1 VLAIVVAHAENRA
14 IGYRGQLPWR
24 LPSDLRRFREL
35 TIGHTVLMGRR
46 TFESLPDAHRPLR
59 ERRNVAISAN
69 PDFRPA
75 GVEVHASLEAG
86 LRGCGGDCF
95 VIGGASVYEQ
105 TLPLA
110 DRIYATHVEA
120 DPPGDVF
127 FPQLA
132 PGEWR
137 CVQESEPLFE
147 NDLAFVFRTYDRVHS
162 HPTPRTRIDDGAH

>member
-59 ERRNVAISAN
+59 ERRNIVVSAN
-69 PDFRPA
+69 PDFGAA
-75 GVEVHASLEAG
+75 GTEVHASLDTA
-86 LRGCGGDCF
+86 LQACSKDCF

-120 DPPGDVF
+120 SPPGDVF
-127 FPQLA
+127 FPALA
-132 PGEWR
+132 PADWH
-137 CVQESEPLFE
+137 CVQASEPMFE
-147 NDLAFVFRTYDRVHS
+147 NDLSFVFRTYER
-162 HPTPRTRIDDGAH
+162 AH

>member
-35 TIGHTVLMGRR
+35 TTGHTVLMGRR

-59 ERRNVAISAN
+59 ERRNVVISAN
-69 PDFRPA
+69 PDFDPA
-75 GVEVHASLEAG
+75 GVEVHASLEAA
-86 LRGCGGDCF
+86 LETCGEDCF

-110 DRIYATHVEA
+110 DRVYATHIEA
-120 DPPGDVF
+120 SPAGDVF
-127 FPQLA
+127 FPALA
-132 PGEWR
+132 PETWR
-137 CVQESEPLFE
+137 CVQRSEPLFE
-147 NDLAFVFRTYDRVHS
+147 NDLSFVFCTYERA
-162 HPTPRTRIDDGAH
+162 R